1 MAATFKPFFI
11 PQKEVDFFDV
21 VNEELIDNILGQ
33 FVDIYKIS
41 VENTEDNLYGES
53 TKKYFKT
60 GFRVNC
66 LISFDAPTIELDEFG
81 PDKKANIEMFFH
93 RTTLEEA
100 DFYPEIGDIVD
111 WNDFY
116 FEMNSVVEPQLI
128 AGNPEFKH
136 DIKVTAHRIRLSSLQ
151 IEERPR

>member
-11 PQKEVDFFDV
+11 PQKEVDLFDAL
-21 VNEELIDNILGQ
+21 NEELIDNIVGQ
-33 FVDIYKIS
+33 YVDIYKIS
-41 VENTEDNLYGES
+41 VEDTEDNIYGES
-53 TKKYFKT
+53 TKKYFKI

-81 PDKKANIEMFFH
+81 PDKKTNIEMFFH

-116 FEMNSVVEPQLI
+116 FEINSISSPQLI
-128 AGNPEFKH
+128 GGHQDFKH
-136 DIKVTAHRIRLSSLQ
+136 DIKATAHNIRLSSIQ
-151 IEERPR
+151 IVERPR